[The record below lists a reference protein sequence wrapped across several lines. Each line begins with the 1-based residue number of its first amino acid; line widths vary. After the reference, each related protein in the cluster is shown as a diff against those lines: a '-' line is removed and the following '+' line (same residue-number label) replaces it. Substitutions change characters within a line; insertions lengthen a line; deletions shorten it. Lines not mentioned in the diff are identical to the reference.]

1 MLPRAKRS
9 ATLADIE
16 PAYSALRDKDITY
29 FSNRLSRPEYWRL
42 AAAFPGQVLF
52 LDIETTG
59 LSRIYHQ
66 LTLIGWSR
74 QQTFGVVSANDGL
87 PGVSEL
93 KHELSL
99 NPILVT
105 YNGSHFDIPFLRNA
119 LPDLSLPNIHI
130 DLRHLGQRVGLVGG
144 QKKIELEL
152 GISRS
157 RRISGI
163 GGELA
168 PALWFRYQR
177 GDLDALVELIEYNHA
192 DVEGLKLLLREM
204 IRRQDPLV
212 DATWDRSNFNS
223 WLQTERHAKSHILE
237 TFRGESRPRLQL
249 NKLSLP
255 SDFAVVGID
264 LSGGPKRPTG
274 WALLTGPEVRTAALR
289 TDSEILA
296 HTVAAK
302 PNLVSIDAPLSLPEG
317 RTSVEDSDP
326 GRLEYGITR
335 HAERLLRSRGVNTY
349 PALIQS
355 MQSLTARGIRL
366 AETLRSKGI
375 PVIESFPG
383 AMQDILGMP
392 RKGLSL
398 PALKL
403 SLHDYGL
410 TDNFLQREMIHD
422 EIDAISS
429 AIVGQTFWS
438 GYFEPL
444 GNEAEGY
451 LIVPSM
457 TPRPPQIVITL
468 SGPIAAGKTTLAAFL
483 EELGFTRVRYSEI
496 LAEDAGSHIRTKL
509 SASGSAIHA
518 SGEQRKLNERVY
530 SRVGTSRLAVVDGV
544 RYPEDIAYATE
555 RAGAHHIAVFI
566 DAANG
571 IRAKRWNSRKLEHQS
586 LASADAGT
594 SEQYLDFIR
603 ERVEIV
609 YDNSGS
615 MYDLKIFASQLAQR
629 STLKCLSQ
637 LS

>member
-1 MLPRAKRS
+1 
-9 ATLADIE
+9 
-16 PAYSALRDKDITY
+16 
-29 FSNRLSRPEYWRL
+29 
-42 AAAFPGQVLF
+42 
-52 LDIETTG
+52 
-59 LSRIYHQ
+59 
-66 LTLIGWSR
+66 
-74 QQTFGVVSANDGL
+74 
-87 PGVSEL
+87 
-93 KHELSL
+93 
-99 NPILVT
+99 
-105 YNGSHFDIPFLRNA
+105 
-119 LPDLSLPNIHI
+119 
-130 DLRHLGQRVGLVGG
+130 
-144 QKKIELEL
+144 
-152 GISRS
+152 
-157 RRISGI
+157 
-163 GGELA
+163 
-168 PALWFRYQR
+168 
-177 GDLDALVELIEYNHA
+177 
-192 DVEGLKLLLREM
+192 
-204 IRRQDPLV
+204 
-212 DATWDRSNFNS
+212 
-223 WLQTERHAKSHILE
+223 
-237 TFRGESRPRLQL
+237 
-249 NKLSLP
+249 
-255 SDFAVVGID
+255 
-264 LSGGPKRPTG
+264 
-274 WALLTGPEVRTAALR
+274 
-289 TDSEILA
+289 
-296 HTVAAK
+296 
-302 PNLVSIDAPLSLPEG
+302 
-317 RTSVEDSDP
+317 
-326 GRLEYGITR
+326 
-335 HAERLLRSRGVNTY
+335 
-349 PALIQS
+349 
-355 MQSLTARGIRL
+355 
-366 AETLRSKGI
+366 
-375 PVIESFPG
+375 
-383 AMQDILGMP
+383 MP